1 MSKRRNRVQHVL
13 VKSSSYDRRGRIIA
27 TAYNSFSQTHPYQAA
42 LAKKVG
48 QPARIYLHSEI
59 ACIIKSRGRKI
70 YKLVVERYDAN
81 GNPKNA
87 CPCKIC
93 QMAINLA
100 GIERIEYTVG

>member
-1 MSKRRNRVQHVL
+1 MSKRRNRTQHVT
-13 VKSSSYDRRGRIIA
+13 VKSTAYDKRGRIIS
-27 TAYNSFSQTHPYQAA
+27 TAENDYIRTHPWQAA

-100 GIERIEYTVG
+100 GIERIEYTIG

>member
-1 MSKRRNRVQHVL
+1 MSKRRNRIQHVHI
-13 VKSSSYDRRGRIIA
+13 KSTSYDRRGRIIA
-27 TAYNSFSQTHPYQAA
+27 TAENSYIRTHPWQAK
-42 LAKKVG
+42 LAAKVG
-48 QPARIYLHSEI
+48 QPERQFLHSEI

-93 QMAINLA
+93 QMAIKWA
-100 GIERIEYTVG
+100 GIERIEYTLG